1 MKTVKNELS
10 DKIKALDRQKK
21 NSREPVPLE
30 KYFWLYTIT
39 GAKGSGKTTLF
50 LNLMKKHFRK
60 EFDNIYLIST
70 TAKNDLKLSK
80 LVDELDRENKFQT
93 EISNEILDGVLE
105 EIDLFNKSIVEQDED
120 YLPKNLIVFD
130 DCVHLLP
137 KAYTKNSSFNKLI
150 TAQRHFK
157 TCVIIM
163 SQKYKML
170 NSLIRNN
177 QDLISIFPVHNEFEK
192 KTIIDDINVPEK
204 IWEFAMS
211 GEDDHPFLHVSYCAG
226 KPLYFRKFD
235 RIEYE
240 K

>member
-1 MKTVKNELS
+1 MKFS
-10 DKIKALDRQKK
+10 PKK
-21 NSREPVPLE
+21 YIVNFFLKPLLWIVGGAVAISLLLWWFIPPVYNFSEPTAFHGNQWYNP
-30 KYFWLYTIT
+30 YTAIDT
-39 GAKGSGKTTLF
+39 
-50 LNLMKKHFRK
+50 
-60 EFDNIYLIST
+60 
-70 TAKNDLKLSK
+70 NDLKLSK

-105 EIDLFNKSIVEQDED
+105 EINLFNKSIVEQDED

-177 QDLISIFPVHNEFEK
+177 QDLITIFPVFNEFEK
-192 KTIIDDINVPEK
+192 KSIIDDINVHEK
-204 IWEFAMS
+204 IWDFAMS

-235 RIEYE
+235 RIETE
-240 K
+240 GE